1 MHGAFLFCTYKGA
14 LYGERFVG
22 LLKLKQLMR
31 HRKRELHLIV
41 ESLPTHK
48 KAVVKQYVQSLGGN

>member
-1 MHGAFLFCTYKGA
+1 MFCTYKGA